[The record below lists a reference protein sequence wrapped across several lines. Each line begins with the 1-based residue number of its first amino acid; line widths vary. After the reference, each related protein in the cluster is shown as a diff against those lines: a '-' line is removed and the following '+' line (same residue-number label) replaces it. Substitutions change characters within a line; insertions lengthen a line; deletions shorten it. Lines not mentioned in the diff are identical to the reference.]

1 MYYYTKKTYMK
12 ECKILILISMLL
24 LFLAGCGKSESST
37 FEELLQSETET
48 GVEQAA
54 LLSKEDAIKW

>member
-1 MYYYTKKTYMK
+1 MK